1 MIGNTPLVKINR
13 LNENSNVTVYAK
25 IERLNPGGSI
35 KDRIAL
41 HMIEEAEKAG
51 ELDKSKIIVEPTS
64 GNTGIGLALVC
75 LLKGYPLELVMP
87 LSVSMERK
95 KILTAFGAKLNFVE
109 GSMDVA
115 EDFAKKMVEKEPEK
129 YFRPNQFK
137 NINNYLAHYH
147 HTANEIWKDTDGKIT
162 HLVAGLGSSGT
173 IMGCAKRLRELNEN
187 IKIIG
192 VEPYPHS
199 NIAGLKNYETQ
210 YVPEIFDPNFLDE
223 KIKIKDEDAFEM
235 SRLLTL
241 REGIFS
247 GISSGAAMS
256 VALEVAKRLDKGV
269 IVVIMPDGGEKY
281 ISTRCYDPFAC
292 LKCVNK
298 CEMPT
303 CLTLEHLKSTV
314 LGWFEEEDNK

>member
-1 MIGNTPLVKINR
+1 MIGNTPMVKINN
-13 LNENSNVTVYAK
+13 LNENPNVVVYAK
-25 IERLNPGGSI
+25 IERLNPGGSV

-87 LSVSMERK
+87 VSMSMERK
-95 KILTAFGAKLNFVE
+95 KILTAFGAKLNLVD
-109 GSMDVA
+109 GTMDVA
-115 EDFAKKMVEKEPEK
+115 EDVARKMVETEPDK
-129 YFRPNQFK
+129 YFRPNQFE
-137 NINNYLAHYH
+137 NQNNYLAHYH
-147 HTANEIWKDTDGKIT
+147 TTANEIWKDSEGKIT
-162 HLVAGLGSSGT
+162 HLVAGLGTSGT
-173 IMGCAKRLRELNEN
+173 IMGCAKRLKELNSN

-192 VEPYPHS
+192 VEPFPHT
-199 NIAGLKNYETQ
+199 NIAGLKNYQTQ
-210 YVPEIFDPNFLDE
+210 YVPDIFDPNMLDE
-223 KIKIKDEDAFEM
+223 RINIKDEDAFEM
-235 SRLLTL
+235 TRLLTL

-247 GISSGAAMS
+247 GISSGAAMHI
-256 VALEVAKRLDKGV
+256 ALEIAKKLDEGV
-269 IVVIMPDGGEKY
+269 IVAILPDGGEKY

-303 CLTLEHLKSTV
+303 CLTIEHLKDTV
-314 LGWFEEEDNK
+314 SDWVSEENSK